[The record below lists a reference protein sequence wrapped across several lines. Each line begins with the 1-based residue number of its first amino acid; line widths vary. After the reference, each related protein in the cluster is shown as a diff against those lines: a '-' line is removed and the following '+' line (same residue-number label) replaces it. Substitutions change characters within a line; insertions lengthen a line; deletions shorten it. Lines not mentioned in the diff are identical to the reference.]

1 MLSTATFH
9 ILAAQ
14 ASIDTLGTDGVNT
27 FFTATRLGNGLGSLL
42 GIVGVLILI
51 RAGMKSVKAF
61 ADGKIGDG
69 VKSII
74 GAAFI
79 SALLLFPSNMMLIIG
94 VLNNIFKVVAESIN
108 SFT

>member
-14 ASIDTLGTDGVNT
+14 ASLDTLGTDGVNT
-27 FFTATRLGNGLGSLL
+27 FFTETSLGKGIAGLL
-42 GIVGVLILI
+42 GIAGILILI
-51 RAGMKSVKAF
+51 RAGLKAVKAV
-61 ADGKIGDG
+61 ADGKIGEG

-74 GAAFI
+74 GAAFV

-94 VLNNIFKVVAESIN
+94 MLSNVFKIGVESIN